1 MQNTIQMYS
10 SQNLTKRQ
18 AQILGFLQS
27 FKNREGVAP
36 TYREISGHFG
46 FKSTKAASDHV
57 RALEKKGYVRLHG
70 NRSRSI
76 EIVSSEPNSTSHVVS
91 IPILGEIPA
100 GTPEKKEE
108 NRSHTIA
115 VDKTILGDCKGH
127 RLFALKVAGKS
138 MMGRSICDGDWVIA
152 DSDASPNEGEV
163 VVALI
168 DGDNTLKTLAK
179 REKRFYLKAE
189 NPGHPDWT
197 PMEEM
202 IIQGVVK
209 AVLRR
214 I

>member
-1 MQNTIQMYS
+1 MSNTIQMYS
-10 SQNLTKRQ
+10 SQNLTQRQ
-18 AQILGFLQS
+18 TQILDFLRN
-27 FKNREGVAP
+27 FKNQEGVAP

-76 EIVSSEPNSTSHVVS
+76 EIVSSESNSTGHVVTV
-91 IPILGEIPA
+91 PILGEIPA
-100 GTPEKKEE
+100 GMPEKKEE
-108 NRSHTIA
+108 NRSHAIV
-115 VDKTILGDCKGH
+115 VDETMLGNCKGH
-127 RLFALKVAGKS
+127 RLFALKVTGES
-138 MMGRSICDGDWVIA
+138 MTGRSICDGDWVIA
-152 DSDASPNEGEV
+152 DSDVTPNEGEV

-179 REKRFYLKAE
+179 REKSFYLKAE
-189 NPGHPDWT
+189 NPGHPDWIS
-197 PMEEM
+197 MEEM

-214 I
+214 V

>member
-1 MQNTIQMYS
+1 MYS
-10 SQNLTKRQ
+10 HRTLTQKQN
-18 AQILGFLQS
+18 QILDFLQN
-27 FKNREGVAP
+27 FKNQEGVAP

-76 EIVSSEPNSTSHVVS
+76 EIVFSEVNSTGDVVS
-91 IPILGEIPA
+91 IPVLGEIPA
-100 GTPEKKEE
+100 GKPEKKEE
-108 NRSHTIA
+108 NRSDTIA
-115 VDKTILGDCKGH
+115 VDEMILGNCKGH
-127 RLFALKVAGKS
+127 RLFALRVTGES
-138 MMGRSICDGDWVIA
+138 MMGRSICDGDWVVA
-152 DSDASPNEGEV
+152 DADLSPNEGEV

-168 DGDNTLKTLAK
+168 DGDTTLKTLAK
-179 REKRFYLKAE
+179 KKKRFYLKSE
-189 NPGHPDWT
+189 NPDYPDWI

-214 I
+214 V